1 MYVTLYLDA
10 MNLRPNFLAA
20 YLFPSNLNPEL
31 LEGLLGLGNCNFFKK
46 IISLKIKSIHSTDFF
61 CSGRRD
67 GFSNIV

>member
-31 LEGLLGLGNCNFFKK
+31 LEGLLGLGNCNFLFKN
-46 IISLKIKSIHSTDFF
+46 HFF
-61 CSGRRD
+61 K
-67 GFSNIV
+67 N